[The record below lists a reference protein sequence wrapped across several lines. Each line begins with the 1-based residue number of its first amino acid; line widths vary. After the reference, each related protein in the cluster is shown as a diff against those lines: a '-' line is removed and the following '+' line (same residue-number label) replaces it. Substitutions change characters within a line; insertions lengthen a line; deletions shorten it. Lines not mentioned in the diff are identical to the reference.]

1 MLKMIT
7 ATDANRRFS
16 EILRLIDEGET
27 FIVTTHGRPRI
38 RMERVSEDILER
50 EAAKERLLERLS
62 SQEGYEIR
70 PWNREELYEDEELLE
85 RENLEFLNYLRTLP
99 LRTIAPWTR
108 DELYDDDLELGE

>member
-1 MLKMIT
+1 MLKTIT

-70 PWNREELYEDEELLE
+70 PWNRKELYEDEELLE